1 MGTPAT
7 TPPPADLTTTAD
19 VRIEHLDVVFA
30 RGDPAYCWCQWD
42 RLRGKAF
49 DDLERSERRELTA
62 GLLDDAHDG
71 SAPSPGV
78 VALAGDE
85 PVGWCAVAPRTD
97 LPRLFTSPSALK
109 TLPEEQREDDGTW
122 SVTCFAVRPGHR
134 RQGVAGL
141 LLDAA
146 VEHAFG
152 NGASAVEAY
161 PVDVAQK
168 PRTSSSGLYRGT
180 LTLFLTH
187 GFEVTARPTPGR
199 AVVRRPAPPAT

>member
-1 MGTPAT
+1 MGTTEA
-7 TPPPADLTTTAD
+7 TPPPTDLTTTAD
-19 VRIEHLDVVFA
+19 VRIEHLDAVFA

-49 DDLERSERRELTA
+49 DDLERSERRDLTA
-62 GLLDDAHDG
+62 GLLDDAHAG

-109 TLPEEQREDDGTW
+109 TLPEEQRRDDGTW
-122 SVTCFAVRPGHR
+122 SVTCFVVRPGHR

-152 NGASAVEAY
+152 HGASAVEAY
-161 PVDVAQK
+161 PVDVGEK
-168 PRTSSSGLYRGT
+168 PRTTSSGLYRGT
-180 LTLFLTH
+180 LTLFLSR
-187 GFEVTARPTPGR
+187 GFGVVARPTPGR
-199 AVVRRPAPPAT
+199 AVVRRPAPPAE